1 MNTSLRY
8 PVAAIAGL
16 LMSLALLWLMQ
27 TLTTGKSTEMVRR
40 DSLPLVTFVRTRQ
53 ETETR
58 IRERVLPKPPPE
70 PKALPRPEL
79 DIAPDIR
86 PEMPRPRFRMAL
98 DIKPVFAGEA
108 YLGLPSS
115 GAMNREFM
123 PVSRT
128 PPQYPYQATRRRIE
142 GWVRLSFLVTETGSV
157 EDVVLLESEPEGI
170 FDRAAVRA
178 VSKWKFKPRIVDG
191 QPVAARAE
199 QVVEFRLNE

>member
-1 MNTSLRY
+1 
-8 PVAAIAGL
+8 
-16 LMSLALLWLMQ
+16 MQ
-27 TLTTGKSTEMVRR
+27 TLTTGKSAEVVRR
-40 DSLPLVTFVRTRQ
+40 DSLPLVTFVHTRQ

-58 IRERVLPKPPPE
+58 VRERILPKPPPE
-70 PKALPRPEL
+70 PKALPRPAL

-108 YLGLPSS
+108 YLGRPSS
-115 GAMNREFM
+115 GAINREFM

-142 GWVRLSFLVTETGSV
+142 GWVRVSFLVTETGSV